1 MTKAAEILEEC
12 FRKVD
17 NSAGPVSDH
26 GAKSID
32 SKQDIQGRTHSSS
45 KSESNPQ
52 SPYPEEWRVTI
63 NKFSLIANKNYFQM
77 SSLLVLAVILL
88 ILAMVVVAL
97 HKMAASL
104 DKIDARLSNIEKL
117 FNIS

>member
-1 MTKAAEILEEC
+1 VTKAAEILEEC

-26 GAKSID
+26 GPKSID
-32 SKQDIQGRTHSSS
+32 SKQDIQERTHSSS

-52 SPYPEEWRVTI
+52 NPYPEEWR
-63 NKFSLIANKNYFQM
+63 M